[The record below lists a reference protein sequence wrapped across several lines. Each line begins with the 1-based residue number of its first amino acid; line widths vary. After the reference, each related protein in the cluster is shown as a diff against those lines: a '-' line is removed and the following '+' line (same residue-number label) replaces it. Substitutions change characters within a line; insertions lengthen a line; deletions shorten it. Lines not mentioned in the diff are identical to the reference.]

1 MQQSGLRFAV
11 NAQDFLAQRYEQVW
25 WRYDPEHAVLWSYLD
40 QPKRIPCINLDLL
53 NNLHQHHLDI
63 TNSKGQIALDGQMH
77 DIKYS
82 VFASS
87 TPGYFNMGGDLK
99 KMASAIRNQDRESLM
114 YYARL
119 SIDVVAQ
126 RAFRFSLPRINT
138 ISLLQGE
145 VLGAG
150 IEAALTS
157 DVLIAE
163 RQSVFCFPEM
173 FFNMIPGMGA
183 YSFIA
188 RKAGM
193 QVADKMIM
201 GCGRFTAEE
210 CLEMGLIDMV
220 VDEGQGELAVY
231 EYIKKQSKRSEGF
244 LTAQK
249 AKQMIHPL
257 TYAELEGIVLE
268 WVENALLLTERDLKV
283 MDRFYRAQEK
293 LFQPVNDNMPANVVA
308 IADNK
313 QVASVGKQT
322 DAEEGLVQK
331 VAS

>member
-1 MQQSGLRFAV
+1 MKQSV
-11 NAQDFLAQRYEQVW
+11 QDLVTNPLNSTQARYEQVW
-25 WRYDPEHAVLWSYLD
+25 WRFDPEHSVLWSYLD
-40 QPKRIPCINLDLL
+40 QPQRIPCINLHLL
-53 NNLHQHHLDI
+53 NDLHQHHADI
-63 TNSKGQIALDGQMH
+63 SNSKGQLNLGGQTH
-77 DIKYS
+77 QIKYS

-87 TPGYFNMGGDLK
+87 TPGYFNMGGDLR
-99 KMASAIRNQDRESLM
+99 KMATAIRNQDRDALM
-114 YYARL
+114 YYAKL

-126 RAFRFSLPRINT
+126 RAFRFKLPRINT

-201 GCGRFTAEE
+201 GCERYTAEQ
-210 CLEMGLIDMV
+210 CYEMGLIDLV
-220 VDEGQGELAVY
+220 VDEGQGEEAVY
-231 EYIKKQSKRSEGF
+231 DYIKKQSKRSEGF

-249 AKQMIHPL
+249 AKQMIQPV

-283 MDRFYRAQEK
+283 MDRFNRAQER
-293 LFQPVNDNMPANVVA
+293 LFDTNVPKNVVNLNA
-308 IADNK
+308 HTAES
-313 QVASVGKQT
+313 SVVSAVK
-322 DAEEGLVQK
+322 AVNE
-331 VAS
+331 